1 MSICIQSFAILC
13 DYVHET
19 EGSSNR
25 VYFVGFGWIL
35 GGCTYMERS
44 VCIIYIYIYI
54 FVNKFKD
61 M

>member
-25 VYFVGFGWIL
+25 VYFVGFDL
-35 GGCTYMERS
+35 GGFWKDVRIWKEVY
-44 VCIIYIYIYI
+44 VLYIYI

-61 M
+61 I

>member
-1 MSICIQSFAILC
+1 MSICIQSFAILY

-25 VYFVGFGWIL
+25 VYFVGFWEDVRIWKEVYVL
-35 GGCTYMERS
+35 
-44 VCIIYIYIYI
+44 YIYI

-61 M
+61 I